1 MLLRRI
7 VQGTVYLHIYLNVTQ
22 LSVLMGFFFTLLF
35 ISFYPL
41 QLKIFLDKLE
51 EISRNNSDF
60 KMFYS
65 NEDQKIENAFPVR
78 HGENF

>member
-7 VQGTVYLHIYLNVTQ
+7 VQGTVFCIFTLMLHSYKYCW
-22 LSVLMGFFFTLLF
+22 GFFLLCY
-35 ISFYPL
+35 SFYPL